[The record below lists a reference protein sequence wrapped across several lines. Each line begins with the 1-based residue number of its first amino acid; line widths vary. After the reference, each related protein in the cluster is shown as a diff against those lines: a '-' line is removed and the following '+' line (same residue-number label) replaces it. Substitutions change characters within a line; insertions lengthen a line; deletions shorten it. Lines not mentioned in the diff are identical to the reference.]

1 MPTKRHAPK
10 TSEPKGA
17 GSSRSERLRAASR
30 QRREA
35 QKQELRAAILK
46 AAGGLFLEHGY
57 EHFSL
62 RQVAEQIGYSPGTI
76 YLYFRDKDDLLQAAV
91 GEGFERFE
99 QALRSAARDAADA
112 GERLHRLTDAYVGF
126 GLANPVLYRL
136 MFMQR
141 PDFLIERGEGL
152 LEPKINA
159 FAVLEDAVRT
169 ALAEGA
175 LPPGEVLSTADVLW
189 SLTHGLVS
197 LAISM
202 PIFDEARVRAGVE
215 RLHALVRQ
223 IHPAEGRG

>member
-1 MPTKRHAPK
+1 MPTKRHTPNP
-10 TSEPKGA
+10 SEPAGT
-17 GSSRSERLRAASR
+17 GSSRRERLRVASR
-30 QRREA
+30 QRRET

-46 AAGGLFLEHGY
+46 AAGDLFLEHGY

-76 YLYFRDKDDLLQAAV
+76 YLYFRDKDDLLQAVV

-99 QALRSAARDAADA
+99 QALRSAASSTSDAS
-112 GERLHRLTDAYVGF
+112 ERMHHLTEAYVGF

-141 PDFLIERGEGL
+141 PDFLVERGEGL

-159 FAVLEDAVRT
+159 FAVLEDAVQA
-169 ALAEGA
+169 ALAEGV

-202 PIFDEARVRAGVE
+202 PIFDEARVRAGVA
-215 RLHALVRQ
+215 RLHELVRQ
-223 IHPAEGRG
+223 MRPV